1 MKSDQKPTGSATG
14 MATGM
19 ATEKRRKFLL
29 GATLGSAGAVAAVVT
44 GGNVSQALNVV
55 AVAPTE
61 KAKIKVK
68 GYHETDH
75 IRQYYET
82 TRI

>member
-1 MKSDQKPTGSATG
+1 MKPEQKPADHATPN
-14 MATGM
+14 
-19 ATEKRRKFLL
+19 RRKFLL

-44 GGNVSQALNVV
+44 SGAVNEVLDV
-55 AVAPTE
+55 AAAVPE
-61 KAKIKVK
+61 KKKVK

-75 IRQYYET
+75 IRQYYAT

>member
-1 MKSDQKPTGSATG
+1 MKPEQKT
-14 MATGM
+14 
-19 ATEKRRKFLL
+19 TEQAVKQRRTFLL
-29 GATLGSAGAVAAVVT
+29 GATLGGAGAVAAVVT
-44 GGNVSQALNVV
+44 GVTGGLAGDAINVA
-55 AVAPTE
+55 AAPKE
-61 KAKIKVK
+61 KAKVK

>member
-1 MKSDQKPTGSATG
+1 MKPEQNPAAQATP
-14 MATGM
+14 A
-19 ATEKRRKFLL
+19 RRKFLL

-44 GGNVSQALNVV
+44 GGDVQKALEV
-55 AVAPTE
+55 ASVPAG
-61 KAKIKVK
+61 KKNK

>member
-1 MKSDQKPTGSATG
+1 MKSDQKPTGVATG
-14 MATGM
+14 T
-19 ATEKRRKFLL
+19 TTDTTTVHRRKFLL

-44 GGNVSQALNVV
+44 GGNVGQALNVV

-61 KAKIKVK
+61 KAKVKVK

>member
-1 MKSDQKPTGSATG
+1 MKPEQKPVEQAT
-14 MATGM
+14 AT
-19 ATEKRRKFLL
+19 RRNFLL
-29 GATLGSAGAVAAVVT
+29 GATLGSAGAVAAVVS
-44 GGNVSQALNVV
+44 GSGVQKALEV
-55 AVAPTE
+55 ACVPAE
-61 KAKIKVK
+61 KKIK

>member
-1 MKSDQKPTGSATG
+1 MKPEHKPADH
-14 MATGM
+14 APRN
-19 ATEKRRKFLL
+19 RRKFLL
-29 GATLGSAGAVAAVVT
+29 GATLGSAGAVAAVVS
-44 GGNVSQALNVV
+44 GGNVQQALEV
-55 AVAPTE
+55 AAVQPE
-61 KAKIKVK
+61 KKKVL